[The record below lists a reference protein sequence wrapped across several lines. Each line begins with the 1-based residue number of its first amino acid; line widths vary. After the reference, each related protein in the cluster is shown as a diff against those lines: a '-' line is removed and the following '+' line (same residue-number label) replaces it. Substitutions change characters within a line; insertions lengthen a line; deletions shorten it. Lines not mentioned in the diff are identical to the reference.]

1 MGVEKWWEK
10 SVEKRRKAL
19 ILLTFL
25 NVNKTLQKKWLDKRS
40 DKKPSLCGKTWS
52 NLRFPPHFV
61 EKSNF
66 HKILKNSIFLAPAT
80 QICHQELKSDG
91 LSTNCPKIVNVFSTH
106 KKRQKSQQNQR
117 FEDVFHNI
125 HRPYYLL

>member
-1 MGVEKWWEK
+1 
-10 SVEKRRKAL
+10 
-19 ILLTFL
+19 
-25 NVNKTLQKKWLDKRS
+25 
-40 DKKPSLCGKTWS
+40 
-52 NLRFPPHFV
+52 V

-66 HKILKNSIFLAPAT
+66 HKIRKNSIFLSPAT
-80 QICHQELKSDG
+80 QFRRQELRSDS

-125 HRPYYLL
+125 HRLYYLL